1 MPSPAANLALIIL
14 AVLTVVTL
22 VGIVLRTQIDVL
34 VKRVQG
40 AEEENTTAE
49 TTEGPTETA
58 QEGATR

>member
-14 AVLTVVTL
+14 AVLAVITL

-40 AEEENTTAE
+40 PEEEITTAE
-49 TTEGPTETA
+49 TAAVPSETVQEETA
-58 QEGATR
+58 R